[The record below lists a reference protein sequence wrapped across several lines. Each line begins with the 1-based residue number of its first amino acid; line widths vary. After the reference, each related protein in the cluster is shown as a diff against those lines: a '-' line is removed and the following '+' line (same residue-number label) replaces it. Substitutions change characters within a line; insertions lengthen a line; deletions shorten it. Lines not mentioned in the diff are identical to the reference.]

1 MHFIHQLSKFLLFF
15 PLFLFSFSNLY
26 NFKTS
31 KFTIISQN
39 NSYKLILENRNYLN
53 YKEIDGFMFF
63 LPKFTREYSIKI
75 LRFNS
80 IGYIDGYLSMNKDF
94 KNILDVEPIELKY
107 YLTDFNSGYKAINY
121 LLKGYTIP
129 YRKVTSIS
137 IEGYNIPISVSKNF
151 SKYVYFAINHNTD
164 KNNKLQYLVYSVYL
178 VLDKK
183 KIDSYMKQ
191 YNIKNIKKFLP
202 YLYNLKYKSKQ
213 VIKKSIKKINKK
225 PKKEI
230 KYRLYLGRFLDM
242 KDYGFIYNIPKYQVN
257 KTNLNKSVVILKNTI
272 DFISNKI
279 DKVNNYVSNMGMFKD
294 YKNDIFTLTSDIGM
308 KLDNLRYLNFNVK
321 IKEPKCLDYKT
332 GNKDCFKNNIYFHN
346 YIYFLMKSNKQLDDK
361 LILAYGDYRTY
372 NDVAKYYFENSDID
386 KAILYLQKAYLLS
399 KDSIIAHNLA
409 VLYSREED
417 FKKAAKYLQQSKLEI
432 DYYNLGLYYYMGR
445 GVKESDKLARE
456 YFKKA
461 PHIKKARENL
471 NIMKKYKIGL

>member
-1 MHFIHQLSKFLLFF
+1 M
-15 PLFLFSFSNLY
+15 
-26 NFKTS
+26 
-31 KFTIISQN
+31 
-39 NSYKLILENRNYLN
+39 N
-53 YKEIDGFMFF
+53 YKEIEGFRFF
-63 LPKFTREYSIKI
+63 LPKYTKEYSVKI

-94 KNILDVEPIELKY
+94 KNILDVDPIELKY
-107 YLTDFNSGYKAINY
+107 YLTDFKNGYKAINY

-137 IEGYNIPISVSKNF
+137 IEGYNIPTSVSKNF
-151 SKYVYFAINHNTD
+151 SKYIYFAINHNTD
-164 KNNKLQYLVYSVYL
+164 YNNKLQYLVYSIYL
-178 VLDKK
+178 VLDKQ
-183 KIDSYMKQ
+183 KIDGYMKKYHIQ
-191 YNIKNIKKFLP
+191 NIKNFIP
-202 YLYNLKYKSKQ
+202 YLYNLKKVKVTQ
-213 VIKKSIKKINKK
+213 IHKKTVKPAKKDL
-225 PKKEI
+225 E
-230 KYRLYLGRFLDM
+230 YRLYLGRFLDM

-308 KLDNLRYLNFNVK
+308 KLDNLRYLNFSVK
-321 IKEPKCLDYKT
+321 IKQPKCLDYKS
-332 GNKDCFKNNIYFHN
+332 GNKECFKNNVYFHN
-346 YIYFLMKSNKQLDDK
+346 YIYFLMKSNKQINDN
-361 LILAYGDYRTY
+361 LILAYGDYKTY
-372 NDVAKYYFENSDID
+372 NDVAKYYFENSDIQ
-386 KAILYLQKAYLLS
+386 KAKLYLQKAYLLS

-409 VLYSREED
+409 VFYARED
-417 FKKAAKYLQQSKLEI
+417 NFKEAAKYLQQSNLEI

-461 PHIKKARENL
+461 KHIKKAQENL
-471 NIMKKYKIGL
+471 KIMKKYKIGL